1 MLTTTPLYVELYAVL
16 AGIVLIILVQ
26 MLRDT
31 EARSI
36 LHRIFIAIVS
46 CVAVNI
52 VAEATTW
59 LSNGVPGEAMHHT
72 VEISNAVN
80 IVLIVLPSLLWLC
93 YVVYY
98 VTRDTRHLRHLA
110 LPLIVA
116 TGYIAVLAASAPA
129 NGLLF
134 TVDALNFYHRG
145 PWFLQPPSIA
155 YSALAGATV
164 FLILNAH
171 RVPRRQLAPLLAFP
185 ILPLLG
191 GLCQNLIYG
200 LSSAQAGT
208 VLGLLLVYINLQG
221 QLRGTDYLTGLAN
234 RWQLDAAVQHVVAN
248 PDPRRPAALLMIDV
262 DNLKSI
268 NDTWGHVMGDRAIE
282 QCAAILR
289 RCFHYDDTVARYAGD
304 EFMVLLRLDQPENIQ
319 PVLARLADIAG
330 RMATPNGAP
339 FTMTI
344 SVGYALFPS
353 AGIRTATD
361 FYEAADRSMYEAK
374 RHAHAADCIPEDS

>member
-1 MLTTTPLYVELYAVL
+1 MLTTTPLYLELYAVL

-36 LHRIFIAIVS
+36 LQRIFIAIVW

-59 LSNGVPGEAMHHT
+59 LCDGVPGEVMHYV
-72 VEISNAVN
+72 VEISNAVSV
-80 IVLIVLPSLLWLC
+80 VLLILPSLLWLC

-98 VTRDTRHLRHLA
+98 VTRDTRQLRRLA
-110 LPLIVA
+110 LPLVVG
-116 TGYIAVLAASAPA
+116 TGYIVVLAASAPA

-134 TVDALNFYHRG
+134 TVDTLNFYHRG
-145 PWFLQPPSIA
+145 PWFLQPPLIA
-155 YSALAGATV
+155 YSAVAGATV

-171 RVPRRQLAPLLAFP
+171 RIPRRQLAPLLTFSIP
-185 ILPLLG
+185 PFLG
-191 GLCQNLIYG
+191 ALCQTFVYG
-200 LSSAQAGT
+200 LSSTTAGT

-221 QLRGTDYLTGLAN
+221 QLRGTDYMTGLAN
-234 RWQLDAAVQHVVAN
+234 RWQLDAAVQRVVAN

-268 NDTWGHVMGDRAIE
+268 NDTWGHVMGDKAIE

-304 EFMVLLRLDQPENIQ
+304 EFMVLLRLDHPENIQ
-319 PVLARLADIAG
+319 PVLTRLADTAR
-330 RMATPNGAP
+330 RMATPGGAP

-353 AGIRTATD
+353 PGITTAMD

-374 RHAHAADCIPEDS
+374 RRAHAADLHS